1 MTSPVDDETDWRR
14 ARREVA
20 RGHHPDVGGDAA
32 TFVHLLA
39 EVDRRYGRGGGPQ
52 IGVVPLTP
60 RIRVQRG
67 VRRVARRAKAHSR
80 TLRTRL
86 PRSVPGSK
94 RYFQL

>member
-1 MTSPVDDETDWRR
+1 MDDEVEWRR

-20 RGHHPDVGGDAA
+20 RKHHPDVGGDAA
-32 TFVHLLA
+32 AFVHLLDQ
-39 EVDRRYGRGGGPQ
+39 VDRRYGRRGDGLQ
-52 IGVVPLTP
+52 IGAVPLTP

-67 VRRVARRAKAHSR
+67 VRRVARRAKAHGR

-86 PRSVPGSK
+86 PRRVPGAK